1 MPKCSSSIQL
11 RRQMASGQT
20 SDSQWQLWLEDDFEG
35 LELESTQWINWCF
48 FFFTSHGILLQHATQ
63 SWDTSKWNDFSWFHV
78 GLCQWQYLEPG
89 TIWHSHFPWVLCSVP
104 LWRGIRVVAVQI
116 DQIVQARRAKREAE
130 ARQAKARTSQR
141 MEVLNLVNMT
151 GGRAHPDILKRF
163 ISLKW
168 LVIYIYIWYIYIYD
182 IYIWYIYNL
191 YNRYIDVGSPCSWD
205 LNGWARLARM
215 ATRNKEMT

>member
-1 MPKCSSSIQL
+1 MFLFFHFAWNFVATRNSIL
-11 RRQMASGQT
+11 GHFEVK
-20 SDSQWQLWLEDDFEG
+20 WLVDFM
-35 LELESTQWINWCF
+35 
-48 FFFTSHGILLQHATQ
+48 
-63 SWDTSKWNDFSWFHV
+63 SK
-78 GLCQWQYLEPG
+78 CQWQYLEPG

-104 LWRGIRVVAVQI
+104 LWRGILVVAVQI

-168 LVIYIYIWYIYIYD
+168 LVIYMIYMIYMI
-182 IYIWYIYNL
+182 YIYNL

-205 LNGWARLARM
+205 LNGWALLARM
-215 ATRNKEMT
+215 AKQQGDDKCTRDLLEGNREEWKLLIGDDKNLPENRIPPKSLG

>member
-1 MPKCSSSIQL
+1 MTAVIGGWFWRFGVGIHPVNQL
-11 RRQMASGQT
+11 MFLFFSLRMEFCCNT
-20 SDSQWQLWLEDDFEG
+20 QLNLG
-35 LELESTQWINWCF
+35 TQV
-48 FFFTSHGILLQHATQ
+48 
-63 SWDTSKWNDFSWFHV
+63 KDFSWFHV

-104 LWRGIRVVAVQI
+104 LWRGIRVVAV
-116 DQIVQARRAKREAE
+116 QIVQARRAKREAE

-168 LVIYIYIWYIYIYD
+168 LVRYIWYI
-182 IYIWYIYNL
+182 